1 MQRISHPWPLSYI
14 STGFC
19 VMYSLASMCAWWC
32 IHCPSGVGPD
42 CHFYHFILSR
52 INKLVYWVR
61 QRRKF
66 ILFSL
71 ACAIISFPTHSD
83 ALTGGSSCFYR
94 DPQTLGC
101 ASSVPGPWLRWIV
114 IIALLQTFTSAKDE
128 VKLLF
133 WKLNHQFCTDVF
145 IGCSC
150 HVTWV
155 SRDYRNLFILAI
167 ITCTCLC

>member
-61 QRRKF
+61 RRRKF

-94 DPQTLGC
+94 APQTLKHRVC
-101 ASSVPGPWLRWIV
+101 LLSTRSLTSLNSHNS
-114 IIALLQTFTSAKDE
+114 IIALLQTFTSTKDE

-133 WKLNHQFCTDVF
+133 WKLNHQFCSDVF
-145 IGCSC
+145 IGCIC
-150 HVTWV
+150 VAV
-155 SRDYRNLFILAI
+155 V
-167 ITCTCLC
+167 